1 MPRKADFL
9 GTASVPPGVRNTFRH
24 DSHTF
29 QRPAAVWHGSHTF
42 QRPPAVRHDG
52 HIIQRSA
59 AFRHDGHILQR
70 SAALGFL
77 ACDKRVELEPSGRGL
92 WREADEE

>member
-9 GTASVPPGVRNTFRH
+9 GTARVPPGVRNTFRH
-24 DSHTF
+24 CSHIL
-29 QRPAAVWHGSHTF
+29 QRSAAFRHGSH
-42 QRPPAVRHDG
+42 
-52 HIIQRSA
+52 ILQRSA

-70 SAALGFL
+70 SATLGFL

>member
-1 MPRKADFL
+1 MPRKADFI
-9 GTASVPPGVRNTFRH
+9 GTARKSVRVPPGVRNTFRRR
-24 DSHTF
+24 SHTF
-29 QRPAAVWHGSHTF
+29 QRPAAFRHGHIL
-42 QRPPAVRHDG
+42 QRPG
-52 HIIQRSA
+52 

-92 WREADEE
+92 